1 MFIGLFGVGFR
12 GFVLGVRMNWIE
24 SFEFVVLPLAA
35 VYGAACVLYVAA
47 PFFCRLVEVVR
58 R

>member
-1 MFIGLFGVGFR
+1 MD
-12 GFVLGVRMNWIE
+12 WINAA
-24 SFEFVVLPLAA
+24 EFVILPLAA
-35 VYGAACVLYVAA
+35 VYGAACVLYAVA

>member
-1 MFIGLFGVGFR
+1 MD
-12 GFVLGVRMNWIE
+12 WIE
-24 SFEFVVLPLAA
+24 AFEYVVLPLAA

-47 PFFCRLVEVVR
+47 PFFCRLIEAAR